1 MAENID
7 QVSISRETRKSYLI
21 YALSVI
27 TARALPDVR
36 DGLKPV
42 QRRILYA
49 MHHELRLYADNR
61 PTKCARVIGEVTGKY
76 HPPGTEAAYDPLV
89 PFAQDYVSPGPPA

>member
-1 MAENID
+1 MFE
-7 QVSISRETRKSYLI
+7 ETNDGTVRPIVLSDEARRRYLN
-21 YALSVI
+21 YALNVV

-49 MHHELRLYADNR
+49 MHHDFHLNHEARYRKSA
-61 PTKCARVIGEVTGKY
+61 TVVGRVIGTY
-76 HPPGTEAAYDPLV
+76 HPHGDQAVYEA
-89 PFAQDYVSPGPPA
+89 PPTYRSD